1 MLGLLQFSK
10 FLVLWQ
16 VGFRILILIL
26 KIVLNQSPNEVER
39 NTTPKN
45 PARIQFRCC
54 FQNIEGISHEE
65 SIIFPNG
72 EANCLN
78 WIFGHL
84 IRVRNALLQML
95 GENPVWNNEEF
106 SFYDRG
112 EIPLYRKNEFANF
125 ETLKSLFC

>member
-1 MLGLLQFSK
+1 M
-10 FLVLWQ
+10 
-16 VGFRILILIL
+16 ILIL